1 MCLFMSLTCC
11 DEESEVYNC
20 YCAVYL
26 SFFITYRHVE
36 GKEKIFSFVH
46 MKIFIKKKFIK
57 HTCESSDQKILAYQR
72 SWSLLAH
79 AHWLLFGMDST
90 CMCTFYRV
98 WTTCMYVASSII
110 SARFI
115 RLSLI
120 SARFIR
126 LNMDVW
132 LLCNTLNFALL
143 EIDKK

>member
-1 MCLFMSLTCC
+1 
-11 DEESEVYNC
+11 
-20 YCAVYL
+20 
-26 SFFITYRHVE
+26 
-36 GKEKIFSFVH
+36 
-46 MKIFIKKKFIK
+46 
-57 HTCESSDQKILAYQR
+57 
-72 SWSLLAH
+72 
-79 AHWLLFGMDST
+79 
-90 CMCTFYRV
+90 
-98 WTTCMYVASSII
+98 MYVASSII